1 MSKANNDLQQNAPT
15 KRKKIWTYVI
25 VALVATICFLSG
37 CLTMWLSLDKEVRT
51 LITLKNRMD
60 SSYVYDIS
68 DEDFYSAVF
77 DGINQNLL
85 DKYSAYMTREEYE
98 EMLAKSAGKRDG
110 VGLEFSTKTPNGD
123 DRLLIVRVT
132 GNSPAERAGLFSGD
146 EIVAYGKTQET
157 LIDNRSY
164 TDFRAFVDGL
174 QAGESLC
181 LKVLRGDA
189 YAYFTL
195 TPAPY
200 VENYVIYR
208 TNATAYRFTGGNALT
223 FTQYNEPLETLA
235 NDTAYIRLTQFNGS
249 ASEQFDRAMAQF
261 KTDGKI
267 NLILD
272 LRGNGGGY
280 LDIMQRIAGY
290 FCKNSDEMYPVVV
303 TSKSKSGNV
312 ERYRANGNRF
322 YDYFTKNSRICVL
335 ADGSTASASE
345 CLLGCMLDYGAIS
358 YKDICLSM
366 RGGVAKTYGKGI
378 MQTTYQLS
386 LFERDAVKLTTAKI
400 YWPISGNCIHE
411 RGILPIDGTKTVE
424 ENYQKDEEIT
434 QAISALFA

>member
-1 MSKANNDLQQNAPT
+1 
-15 KRKKIWTYVI
+15 
-25 VALVATICFLSG
+25 
-37 CLTMWLSLDKEVRT
+37 
-51 LITLKNRMD
+51 
-60 SSYVYDIS
+60 
-68 DEDFYSAVF
+68 
-77 DGINQNLL
+77 
-85 DKYSAYMTREEYE
+85 
-98 EMLAKSAGKRDG
+98 
-110 VGLEFSTKTPNGD
+110 
-123 DRLLIVRVT
+123 
-132 GNSPAERAGLFSGD
+132 
-146 EIVAYGKTQET
+146 
-157 LIDNRSY
+157 
-164 TDFRAFVDGL
+164 
-174 QAGESLC
+174 
-181 LKVLRGDA
+181 
-189 YAYFTL
+189 
-195 TPAPY
+195 
-200 VENYVIYR
+200 
-208 TNATAYRFTGGNALT
+208 
-223 FTQYNEPLETLA
+223 
-235 NDTAYIRLTQFNGS
+235 
-249 ASEQFDRAMAQF
+249 
-261 KTDGKI
+261 
-267 NLILD
+267 
-272 LRGNGGGY
+272 
-280 LDIMQRIAGY
+280 
-290 FCKNSDEMYPVVV
+290 MYPVVV